1 MIQLNNF
8 GIPISRSL
16 YKVKLCHLLNPVSST
31 ENELTTRNYLAVTG
45 NLKTKLLG
53 SFGICILVQSKVPVD
68 NYKKDQYL
76 NYGIFYEF

>member
-31 ENELTTRNYLAVTG
+31 ENELITRNYLAVTG
-45 NLKTKLLG
+45 NLKT
-53 SFGICILVQSKVPVD
+53 
-68 NYKKDQYL
+68 
-76 NYGIFYEF
+76 